1 MAFTSNATACPRYV
15 GNTDMINYYR
25 QKTHDISNM
34 IKEAGFTS
42 LLSQYPETLE
52 KSHLTGTLAVKRD
65 LDCPSDGDKWP
76 DAKWELWELW
86 FYLGSVGPESS
97 LM

>member
-1 MAFTSNATACPRYV
+1 
-15 GNTDMINYYR
+15 
-25 QKTHDISNM
+25 M

-42 LLSQYPETLE
+42 FLSQYPQTLE

-65 LDCPSDGDKWP
+65 LDCPSKGDKWP
-76 DAKWELWELW
+76 GANWELW

>member
-1 MAFTSNATACPRYV
+1 
-15 GNTDMINYYR
+15 MINYYR
-25 QKTHDISNM
+25 QKHDISNM

-42 LLSQYPETLE
+42 LFSQYPETLE
-52 KSHLTGTLAVKRD
+52 KSHLTGTLAVKSD
-65 LDCPSDGDKWP
+65 LDCPSEGDKCP
-76 DAKWELWELW
+76 GDKWELW